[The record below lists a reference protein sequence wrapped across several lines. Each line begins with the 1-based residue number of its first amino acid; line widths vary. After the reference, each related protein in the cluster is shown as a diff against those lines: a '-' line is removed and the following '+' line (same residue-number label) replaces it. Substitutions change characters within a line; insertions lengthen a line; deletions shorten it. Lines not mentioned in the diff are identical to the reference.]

1 MKLPNNLKEA
11 PLYFS
16 PLFLVILSAFSL
28 AYGIPLIIALVL
40 VYLRHKKY
48 RSIEMAELIQLGD
61 IREKIS
67 SEQQHLIDLQE
78 EYSQRVADYNNQYK
92 ELESDYKKKE
102 FSLKKRYE
110 DLSHRLAAE
119 SKKEQQ
125 ALDAVCNAVDNA
137 LVTSEI
143 DSTLYE
149 QISSDEIKNK
159 LSLFSA
165 EEKDLQKN
173 DGAII
178 FTGNTNEH
186 TKSYLRKQKNQ
197 LLRSFNTET
206 DNLIGNVTVRNID
219 SIRQKIIRSFE
230 AHNKL
235 FSIDNVQLTKAFLK
249 IKLERMS
256 CLYEYQKKLQEEKE
270 LFQVR
275 KEQLREEEKVRHE
288 MEMAKKKIEKDE
300 AQFKHEI
307 ERTMKYLQKSSM
319 DAEKQLYLDKIKEL
333 NEKLE
338 KLTQEKESLA
348 QREANAKA
356 GYVYIISNIGSFGED
371 IYKIGMTR
379 RLEPMDRIK
388 ELSSASVP
396 FEFDV
401 HALIFSDDA
410 PALESLLHQHFRDME
425 VNKVNHRKEF
435 FKVKLSEIENLVKE
449 KYDKAV
455 TFVEVPKAE
464 EYRET
469 LNIAQSAS

>member
-149 QISSDEIKNK
+149 QISSDEIKINY
-159 LSLFSA
+159 LYF
-165 EEKDLQKN
+165 Q
-173 DGAII
+173 
-178 FTGNTNEH
+178 
-186 TKSYLRKQKNQ
+186 LRK
-197 LLRSFNTET
+197 
-206 DNLIGNVTVRNID
+206 
-219 SIRQKIIRSFE
+219 KI
-230 AHNKL
+230 
-235 FSIDNVQLTKAFLK
+235 
-249 IKLERMS
+249 
-256 CLYEYQKKLQEEKE
+256 CKK
-270 LFQVR
+270 
-275 KEQLREEEKVRHE
+275 
-288 MEMAKKKIEKDE
+288 
-300 AQFKHEI
+300 
-307 ERTMKYLQKSSM
+307 
-319 DAEKQLYLDKIKEL
+319 
-333 NEKLE
+333 
-338 KLTQEKESLA
+338 
-348 QREANAKA
+348 
-356 GYVYIISNIGSFGED
+356 
-371 IYKIGMTR
+371 
-379 RLEPMDRIK
+379 
-388 ELSSASVP
+388 
-396 FEFDV
+396 
-401 HALIFSDDA
+401 
-410 PALESLLHQHFRDME
+410 
-425 VNKVNHRKEF
+425 
-435 FKVKLSEIENLVKE
+435 
-449 KYDKAV
+449 
-455 TFVEVPKAE
+455 
-464 EYRET
+464 
-469 LNIAQSAS
+469 

>member
-1 MKLPNNLKEA
+1 MKLPTNFKEA

-16 PLFLVILSAFSL
+16 PLFMVILSAFSL
-28 AYGIPLIIALVL
+28 AYGIPLIVALVL

-48 RSIEMAELIQLGD
+48 RSIEMTELIQWGD
-61 IREKIS
+61 IQEKIS

-92 ELESDYKKKE
+92 ELENDYKKKE

-143 DSTLYE
+143 DSTLYD

-178 FTGNTNEH
+178 FTGSTNDH

-288 MEMAKKKIEKDE
+288 M
-300 AQFKHEI
+300 
-307 ERTMKYLQKSSM
+307 
-319 DAEKQLYLDKIKEL
+319 
-333 NEKLE
+333 
-338 KLTQEKESLA
+338 
-348 QREANAKA
+348 
-356 GYVYIISNIGSFGED
+356 
-371 IYKIGMTR
+371 
-379 RLEPMDRIK
+379 
-388 ELSSASVP
+388 
-396 FEFDV
+396 
-401 HALIFSDDA
+401 
-410 PALESLLHQHFRDME
+410 
-425 VNKVNHRKEF
+425 
-435 FKVKLSEIENLVKE
+435 
-449 KYDKAV
+449 
-455 TFVEVPKAE
+455 
-464 EYRET
+464 
-469 LNIAQSAS
+469 

>member
-1 MKLPNNLKEA
+1 MKLPTNFKEA

-16 PLFLVILSAFSL
+16 PLFMVILSAFSL
-28 AYGIPLIIALVL
+28 AYGIPLIVALVL

-48 RSIEMAELIQLGD
+48 RSIEMTELIQWGD
-61 IREKIS
+61 IQEKIS

-92 ELESDYKKKE
+92 ELENNYKKKE

-143 DSTLYE
+143 DSTLYD

-178 FTGNTNEH
+178 FTGSTNDH

-256 CLYEYQKKLQEEKE
+256 CLYEYQKNY
-270 LFQVR
+270 
-275 KEQLREEEKVRHE
+275 
-288 MEMAKKKIEKDE
+288 KKKKNFSKSEKNN
-300 AQFKHEI
+300 FVKKKKYV
-307 ERTMKYLQKSSM
+307 MKWKWLK
-319 DAEKQLYLDKIKEL
+319 
-333 NEKLE
+333 
-338 KLTQEKESLA
+338 
-348 QREANAKA
+348 
-356 GYVYIISNIGSFGED
+356 
-371 IYKIGMTR
+371 R
-379 RLEPMDRIK
+379 RLKRMK
-388 ELSSASVP
+388 LNLSMKSN
-396 FEFDV
+396 
-401 HALIFSDDA
+401 AL
-410 PALESLLHQHFRDME
+410 
-425 VNKVNHRKEF
+425 
-435 FKVKLSEIENLVKE
+435 
-449 KYDKAV
+449 
-455 TFVEVPKAE
+455 
-464 EYRET
+464 
-469 LNIAQSAS
+469 